1 MVRAKTNNNFLED
14 SKMSEVNMKQAKEVF
29 ATMVKMLDA
38 REWHYNKDEENL
50 VIQSGVKGDDLP
62 VEFIV
67 AVDAERE
74 VVRFMSKLPFSM
86 PEEKRV
92 DGAIAVCVANNGIV
106 NGNFDYD
113 INDGEIVFRLTTSFK
128 SGSVLSEDL
137 FEYMIMASAHMV
149 DRYNDKFFML
159 AKGMMNIQQFI
170 EQENS

>member
-1 MVRAKTNNNFLED
+1 MSANIEHARKQFNTLIDMMNSNELKFTKHED
-14 SKMSEVNMKQAKEVF
+14 DLSIS
-29 ATMVKMLDA
+29 
-38 REWHYNKDEENL
+38 
-50 VIQSGVKGDDLP
+50 SGFITEDLP
-62 VEFIV
+62 VEYFIRI
-67 AVDAERE
+67 DAEIE
-74 VVRFMSKLPFSM
+74 MAVFISKLPFTM

-137 FEYMIMASAHMV
+137 FEYMIMASASMV

-170 EQENS
+170 EQENN